1 MKRIILTAAASLLL
15 GVVAT
20 AYFLG
25 APRVRNMP
33 GAPLKAPDRNAD
45 NSGTVAVAIEE
56 KFFDSLLGTIFTK
69 LGPPQLKLSQ
79 TRSGP
84 VMQPASFTDA
94 CTSVLMLNAE
104 GDNVKTGV
112 RFTGGKIV
120 APIAFNGSYNILA
133 KCVSFKG
140 TGKSTVDLSFDQ
152 SKQTVYGRLNVD
164 EITLDDVPPIV
175 STLVTA
181 FVRRSI
187 EPLRSSAG
195 LATFAVAARA
205 SQRRDRQSQRQR
217 CPFRSP
223 GRLAETLSDLRLQ
236 RREEVQ
242 LRKLF
247 TGLRCLT
254 RLGRYFTRS
263 GKWLSAGWRTVASL
277 T

>member
-1 MKRIILTAAASLLL
+1 MGVTFRRVGLLL

-33 GAPLKAPDRNAD
+33 GVPLKAPDRNAD

-84 VMQPASFTDA
+84 VMQPASFTDS

-120 APIAFNGSYNILA
+120 APIAFNGSYNLLA

-164 EITLDDVPPIV
+164 EVTLDDVPPIV

-187 EPLRSSAG
+187 DEQLNPFEVLPVSQLSLSLPVQASGGTVKASVKDVRS
-195 LATFAVAARA
+195 
-205 SQRRDRQSQRQR
+205 
-217 CPFRSP
+217 
-223 GRLAETLSDLRLQ
+223 
-236 RREEVQ
+236 EVQ
-242 LRKLF
+242 EGSLKLY
-247 TGLRCLT
+247 LT
-254 RLGRYFTRS
+254 YDF
-263 GKWLSAGWRTVASL
+263 SAEKKSN
-277 T
+277 